1 MGEVRQTPPAR
12 PGMNDFP
19 NTLKTLRQEGRFF
32 SSTLPIVCSRAPGR
46 LDLMGGNDDY
56 TGGLVFE
63 ATIREATR
71 AAVQLRADRR
81 IVFWNPQ
88 VKSRNWREQ
97 ADFSLDDLTGDAGV
111 RSLVNRDSATRWT
124 AYVLGLF
131 HLLNKRFPEKLS
143 CGANVYIESDVP
155 LNKGVSSSAS
165 LEVAVM
171 KAAVGAYDIKL
182 AGVELA
188 EACQWVENVIAESA
202 CGIMDQITAVM
213 GDEGCILPLLC
224 QPCLPRPLV
233 RLPEELQCWGVD
245 SGVSH
250 MVSGI
255 EYEAARAGA
264 FMGYKMICDAES
276 LGVRHDTS
284 GQIPR
289 WTDARWNGY
298 LANLSPSLFRSR
310 YESRLPETLGGADYL
325 RAGQIHVD
333 PFTAMRPEV
342 VYRVRAC
349 TRYAVEENSRV
360 HSFAELARGGVGF
373 QQMGEIM
380 YQSHYAYT
388 ECGLG
393 CDATDLLVELVRDE
407 GVANGL
413 FGAKVTGG
421 GAGGTVAVLGRK
433 DARPAFDRVVNRYAE
448 ARGVAPYVF
457 EGSSMGADRYGV
469 GVLQP

>member
-1 MGEVRQTPPAR
+1 
-12 PGMNDFP
+12 
-19 NTLKTLRQEGRFF
+19 
-32 SSTLPIVCSRAPGR
+32 
-46 LDLMGGNDDY
+46 MGGNDDY

-63 ATIREATR
+63 ATIREATM

-81 IVFWNPQ
+81 IVFSNPQ
-88 VKSRNWREQ
+88 VKARGWHDHVE
-97 ADFSLDDLTGDAGV
+97 FSLDDLAGDAEV
-111 RSLVNRDSATRWT
+111 RALVNADPARRWT

-131 HLLNKRFPEKLS
+131 HLLRNRFSEKVN
-143 CGANVYIESDVP
+143 CGANIYIESDVP

-171 KAAVGAYDIKL
+171 KGAAGAYGIQL

-188 EACQWVENVIAESA
+188 EACQWAENVIAESA
-202 CGIMDQITAVM
+202 CGIMDQITSVM

-233 RLPEELQCWGVD
+233 RLPEELQCWAID

-264 FMGYKMICDAES
+264 FMGYKMICDAEG
-276 LGVRHDTS
+276 LKVRHDDS

-289 WTDARWNGY
+289 WTDPRWNGY

-310 YESRLPETLGGADYL
+310 YESGLPEVLSGADYL
-325 RAGQIHVD
+325 RDGQIHVD
-333 PFTAMRPEV
+333 PFTTMRREV
-342 VYRVRAC
+342 SYRVRAC
-349 TRYAVEENSRV
+349 TRYAVEENFRV
-360 HSFAELARGGVGF
+360 HLFAELARGEVGF
-373 QQMGEIM
+373 AQMGEIM
-380 YQSHYAYT
+380 YQSHSAYS

-393 CDATDLLVELVRDE
+393 CDATDLLVDLVRAE

-421 GAGGTVAVLGRK
+421 GAGGTVAVLGLK
-433 DARPAFDRVVNRYAE
+433 EARPAFDRVVNRYAE
-448 ARGVAPYVF
+448 ARGFTPYVF
-457 EGSSMGADRYGV
+457 EGSSMGADRYG
-469 GVLQP
+469 LHILEP